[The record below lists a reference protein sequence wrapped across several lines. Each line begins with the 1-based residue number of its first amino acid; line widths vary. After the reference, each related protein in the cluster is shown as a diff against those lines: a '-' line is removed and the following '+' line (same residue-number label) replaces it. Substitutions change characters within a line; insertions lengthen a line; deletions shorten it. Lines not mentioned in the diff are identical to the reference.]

1 MTENPPTYSN
11 NGKIFVVGAGPSGLS
26 AAWRL
31 HASGREVVVLE
42 AADRVGGQL
51 LTVRR
56 DGYLMEAGATVLT
69 AGYDS
74 VLQLIREVGMEHEL
88 IPTNTLMGFMRDGT
102 MHYLRSHLLAVD
114 ATRTKLLSLKS
125 KLKVA
130 KLALDLIKVRKLL
143 SYDDL
148 SLASDYDVETLLEYC
163 TRRGLGGEV
172 FDYLLEPSVRGG
184 AGVPGDSVSVV
195 EFFFLWQKVL
205 GAKLFTLRDGYS
217 SFLRRIAAKLPDVRL
232 GAKVLEVT
240 EDASGVRVTYR
251 DATGVHTESG
261 AGAIVSTMANSV
273 PDIVPQLEES
283 RAQFL
288 RGLQYTSAIT
298 INLALNAI
306 PDCPASF
313 VVVPRP
319 VSADL
324 FAVVLEHN
332 KTDGRAPAGKGLVSL
347 FLMNQWTID
356 HMTASDDEILAAV
369 LPEAEKVLP
378 GVSNSVEFARVNRW
392 YPVLVHSHP
401 GVYKELR
408 KFHAARDV
416 SSRIHL
422 AGSYTSSG
430 NVNTAATAGE
440 RAARELLA
448 ALSPR
453 PVAVI

>member
-1 MTENPPTYSN
+1 MTENFRTPSN
-11 NGKIFVVGAGPSGLS
+11 NDTVFVVGAGPSGLA

-31 HASGREVVVLE
+31 HKAGRKVVVLE
-42 AADRVGGQL
+42 SSDRVGGQL

-74 VLQLIREVGMEHEL
+74 VLQLIREVGMEDEL

-130 KLALDLIKVRKLL
+130 RLALDLIKVRKLL

-163 TRRGLGGEV
+163 KRRGLGGEV

-184 AGVPGDSVSVV
+184 AGVPGDAVSVV

-205 GAKLFTLRDGYS
+205 GARLFTLRDGYS
-217 SFLRRIAAKLPDVRL
+217 SFLRRIADKLPDVRL
-232 GAKVLEVT
+232 GTKVLEVT
-240 EDASGVRVTYR
+240 ENAAGVHVTYQ
-251 DATGVHTESG
+251 DAAGTHTETGS
-261 AGAIVSTMANSV
+261 GAIVSSMANSV

-283 RAQFL
+283 RARFL

-298 INLALNAI
+298 INLALNVV

-319 VSADL
+319 VSDDL

-356 HMTASDDEILAAV
+356 HMAASDEDIVAAV

-378 GVSNSVEFARVNRW
+378 GISSSIEFTRVNRW

-408 KFHAARDV
+408 NFHANRDLN
-416 SSRIHL
+416 SRIHL

-440 RAARELLA
+440 RAARELLT
-448 ALSPR
+448 ALSRR
-453 PVAVI
+453 PVAVV